1 VIFSDE
7 KKFNLDG
14 PDGLNSYWRDLRK
27 EPRYFSRR
35 NYGGGS
41 VMVWG
46 AFSALG
52 KLELR
57 FVSKSMD
64 GREYQEVL
72 SRSLLPFLRRYHR
85 LQVVFQQ
92 DNAGIHR
99 SKRPRRN
106 DPDFVPMMRWFE
118 DHGVDVLE
126 WPSRSPDLNPI
137 ENLWGIIV
145 CRIYDYNRQYQTVDE
160 LKEAILQAWNSI
172 PEEIIQNLVD
182 SMQNRVFQVINR
194 SGHVTDY

>member
-1 VIFSDE
+1 
-7 KKFNLDG
+7 
-14 PDGLNSYWRDLRK
+14 
-27 EPRYFSRR
+27 
-35 NYGGGS
+35 
-41 VMVWG
+41 MVWG

-92 DNAGIHR
+92 DNAGVHR

-106 DPDFVPMMRWFE
+106 DPDFVPMMGQRFE

-137 ENLWGIIV
+137 ENLWGIMV
-145 CRIYDYNRQYQTVDE
+145 RRIYDDNRQYQTVDE

-172 PEEIIQNLVD
+172 PEEIIQNLVA